1 MCSSSLYH
9 TTIVKV
15 GIAILCIAD
24 KCQETAVFRTG
35 VDWGA
40 VESFVDL
47 KDELNEF
54 AQIEKDDRG
63 DPLPK

>member
-1 MCSSSLYH
+1 M
-9 TTIVKV
+9 KV

>member
-1 MCSSSLYH
+1 M
-9 TTIVKV
+9 T
-15 GIAILCIAD
+15 AILETSE
-24 KCQETAVFRTG
+24 KCHERTIPFTG

-63 DPLPK
+63 APLPK